1 MTGKQKALVATL
13 VVVLLGSAAGL
24 SFARNRERGVEVR
37 LEPVATRDLVES
49 ITASGNIRARRTVSI
64 SSDVSARVSQVAIE
78 EGDDVVAG
86 QVLLRLDPAQLEA
99 AVARAEAAL
108 SQAASQQSNQ
118 RTNELRAQR
127 DYDRLVAL
135 RSRDSVLV
143 SRQQL
148 DDAKTTLEIAQSN
161 LEASGFGV
169 QQARA
174 SLDEARDRLS
184 KTIIRAPMAGK
195 VTRLNIEEGETAIIG
210 TMNNPGSLLLTISDL
225 SMVEVVIQVDET
237 EVPNI
242 SVGDS
247 AHVDID
253 AFPDIDFAGRVT
265 EIGQS
270 AVRPPSSTQ
279 AAGGQQAAID
289 FQVVITLDQ
298 TLSPVLLRPDLSATA
313 EIITDTRESVVAVPI
328 IALTVRPD
336 SALIAARDSA
346 AAAGDEDPA
355 AQDEAPAEIEGVFIV
370 KGGKVT
376 FTPVTLGIA
385 GQEYFEALEGVQVG
399 DTVVAGPYQAIRD
412 LKNGDQVRSDGA
424 ATPARPAAG
433 G

>member
-1 MTGKQKALVATL
+1 MTSKKKAVLGVLIVA
-13 VVVLLGSAAGL
+13 LLASAAGL
-24 SFARNRERGVEVR
+24 SFARGRNRGVEVR
-37 LEPVATRDLVES
+37 LEEVAKRDLVES

-64 SSDVSARVSQVAIE
+64 SSDVSARVSQVAVN

-108 SQAASQQSNQ
+108 SQADAQQSNQ
-118 RTNELRAQR
+118 RTNQLRAERDHQR
-127 DYDRLVAL
+127 LLAL
-135 RSRDSVLV
+135 RGRDSVLV

-148 DDAKTTLEIAQSN
+148 DDAQTAVEIAQSN
-161 LEASGFGV
+161 LEAAGFGV

-184 KTIIRAPMAGK
+184 KTIIRSPMAGK
-195 VTRLNIEEGETAIIG
+195 VTRLSIEEGETAIIG

-242 SVGDS
+242 SIGDS
-247 AHVDID
+247 ASVQID
-253 AFPDIDFAGRVT
+253 AFPDASFSGRVT

-270 AVRPPSSTQ
+270 AVRPPTSNQATGTQ
-279 AAGGQQAAID
+279 AAVD
-289 FQVVITLDQ
+289 FQVVITLDDTQ
-298 TLSPVLLRPDLSATA
+298 VLLRPDLSATA
-313 EIITDTRESVVAVPI
+313 EIVTDTRTEVVAVPI
-328 IALTVRPD
+328 IALTVRSD
-336 SALIAARDSA
+336 TAVTSDDE
-346 AAAGDEDPA
+346 GDATP
-355 AQDEAPAEIEGVFIV
+355 APAGSDDDGPSEVEGVFV
-370 KGGKVT
+370 VRDGRVT
-376 FTPVTLGIA
+376 FTKVELGIA
-385 GQEYFEALEGVQVG
+385 GQEYFEALSGVQIG

-412 LKNGDQVRSDGA
+412 LNTGDLVKPAEEAPTPR
-424 ATPARPAAG
+424 TPAG

>member
-1 MTGKQKALVATL
+1 MTGKQKLLVGTL
-13 VVVLLGSAAGL
+13 VVVVLGSAAGL
-24 SFARNRERGVEVR
+24 SFARSRERGVEVR
-37 LEPVATRDLVES
+37 LEEVGKKDLVES

-64 SSDVSARVSQVAIE
+64 SSDVSARVAQVAIE
-78 EGDDVVAG
+78 EGDDVTAG

-99 AVARAEAAL
+99 AVQRAEAAL
-108 SQAASQQSNQ
+108 SQAAAQESNQ

-127 DYDRLVAL
+127 DYDRFMAL
-135 RSRDSVLV
+135 RARDSVLV

-148 DDAKTTLEIAQSN
+148 DDAQTALEIAKSN
-161 LEASGFGV
+161 LESAGFGV

-174 SLDEARDRLS
+174 SLAEARDRLS

-225 SMVEVVIQVDET
+225 SQIEVVIQVDET

-242 SVGDS
+242 ALGDS

-253 AFPDIDFAGRVT
+253 AFPDVEFAGRVT

-270 AVRPPSSTQ
+270 SVRPPSSTQ
-279 AAGGQQAAID
+279 ATGGAQVAID
-289 FQVVITLDQ
+289 FQVVITLDE
-298 TLSPVLLRPDLSATA
+298 TPVVLRPDLSATA
-313 EIITDTRESVVAVPI
+313 EIVTDTRVGVVAVPI

-336 SALIAARDSA
+336 TVALAGDDEPDAAPPADSA
-346 AAAGDEDPA
+346 DADELN
-355 AQDEAPAEIEGVFIV
+355 EIEGVFV
-370 KGGKVT
+370 VREGKVT
-376 FTPVTLGIA
+376 FTKVELGIA
-385 GQEYFEALEGVQVG
+385 GQEYFEALSGVQVG
-399 DTVVAGPYQAIRD
+399 DTVVAGPYQAVRD
-412 LKNGDQVRSDGA
+412 LQNGDLVRSSAA
-424 ATPARPAAG
+424 ATTTPPRPAPG

>member
-1 MTGKQKALVATL
+1 MTSKQKILVGTL
-13 VVVLLGSAAGL
+13 VVVVLGSAAGL
-24 SFARNRERGVEVR
+24 SFARGRDRGLEVR
-37 LEPVATRDLVES
+37 LEEVGKKDLVES

-64 SSDVSARVSQVAIE
+64 SSDVSARVAQVAVK
-78 EGDDVVAG
+78 EGEDVTSG

-99 AVARAEAAL
+99 AVQRAEAAL
-108 SQAASQQSNQ
+108 SQAEAQESNQ

-127 DYDRLVAL
+127 DFDRLMAL

-148 DDAKTTLEIAQSN
+148 DDAETALEIAKSN
-161 LEASGFGV
+161 LESAGFGV

-174 SLDEARDRLS
+174 SLAEARDRLS

-225 SMVEVVIQVDET
+225 SQVEVVIQVDET

-242 SVGDS
+242 ALGDS
-247 AHVDID
+247 AHVQID
-253 AFPDIDFAGRVT
+253 AFPDVDFAGRVT

-279 AAGGQQAAID
+279 AAGGAQTAID
-289 FQVVITLDQ
+289 FQVVITLDES
-298 TLSPVLLRPDLSATA
+298 TAVLRPDLSATA
-313 EIITDTRESVVAVPI
+313 EIVTDTRTGVVALPI

-336 SALIAARDSA
+336 SVVAPADSA
-346 AAAGDEDPA
+346 GVAAPA
-355 AQDEAPAEIEGVFIV
+355 ADSADADGLNEIEGVFV
-370 KGGKVT
+370 VRGGKVT
-376 FTPVTLGIA
+376 FTRVELGIA
-385 GQEYFEALEGVQVG
+385 GQEYFEAVSGVQVG
-399 DTVVAGPYQAIRD
+399 DTVVAGPYQAVRD
-412 LKNGDQVRSDGA
+412 LQNGDAVRNSA
-424 ATPARPAAG
+424 AAAPTPLRPGAG